1 MKKCAYASIFA
12 FFIISLCWTNFLAAG
27 QIAPELSSKISGKS
41 GADKISVVIA
51 INNSLPASILKK
63 ELKENYSTNSERHR
77 FGMARLKGIAGQSQS
92 DLLASLT
99 EMKSKGLADNV
110 KSHWLINVIT
120 ADIAVSE
127 LPALAARNDIAEIF
141 EIPTI
146 ELIEPEQELPS
157 LAKPAMP
164 GGVEPNIILIGAP
177 AAWAK
182 GYTV

>member
-99 EMKSKGLADNV
+99 EMKSKEPLAYKCHHRGYCGVGIARSCRAKRYRRNIRN
-110 KSHWLINVIT
+110 SHDRI
-120 ADIAVSE
+120 D
-127 LPALAARNDIAEIF
+127 
-141 EIPTI
+141 
-146 ELIEPEQELPS
+146 
-157 LAKPAMP
+157 
-164 GGVEPNIILIGAP
+164 
-177 AAWAK
+177 
-182 GYTV
+182 